1 MPIFMYIL
9 NGGLYLREKCFIPFI
24 PVFGYMIAVFLSD
37 LYNKKINT
45 KKFTIFLLIIL
56 IPLYYY
62 KEKQINYLFFIGF
75 ILLMLL
81 IDKKK
86 YIKTIMTLYIVL
98 VALGMLD
105 MKH

>member
-1 MPIFMYIL
+1 
-9 NGGLYLREKCFIPFI
+9 
-24 PVFGYMIAVFLSD
+24 
-37 LYNKKINT
+37 
-45 KKFTIFLLIIL
+45 
-56 IPLYYY
+56 
-62 KEKQINYLFFIGF
+62 
-75 ILLMLL
+75 MLL